1 MNAERCSMRAAP
13 NPECSCG
20 CGVVN
25 LKTQLKTGHVVGCA
39 CPSCRGRRYRRKGQ
53 KGQAKMHRRL
63 GGEGFTPT
71 NEESARP
78 YHVECLVMPESKV
91 GGQIPASWDKFVSSE
106 FFRRAL
112 SQSERAVPFGSGA
125 LPCVVLRGDFAVVD
139 IRRRKK

>member
-1 MNAERCSMRAAP
+1 MRAAP

-39 CPSCRGRRYRRKGQ
+39 CPSCRGRRNRRKGQ